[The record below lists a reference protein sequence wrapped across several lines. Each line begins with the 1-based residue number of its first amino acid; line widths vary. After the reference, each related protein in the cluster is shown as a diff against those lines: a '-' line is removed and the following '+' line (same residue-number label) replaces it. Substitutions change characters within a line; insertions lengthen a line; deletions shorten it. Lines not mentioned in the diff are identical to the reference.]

1 MPPIVRC
8 PTCKKESDF
17 EADPF
22 GPFCSRRCKLIDLGQ
37 WFEESHVI
45 SDPLTADHFAEYE
58 EKTGEEL
65 DRRNSLPQ
73 QRGGAEIRKKP
84 KAMQ

>member
-1 MPPIVRC
+1 MSMIVRC
-8 PTCKKESDF
+8 PTCKKENDF
-17 EADPF
+17 DAEPL

-37 WFEESHVI
+37 WFEESHKI

-65 DRRNSLPQ
+65 DRP
-73 QRGGAEIRKKP
+73 E
-84 KAMQ
+84 